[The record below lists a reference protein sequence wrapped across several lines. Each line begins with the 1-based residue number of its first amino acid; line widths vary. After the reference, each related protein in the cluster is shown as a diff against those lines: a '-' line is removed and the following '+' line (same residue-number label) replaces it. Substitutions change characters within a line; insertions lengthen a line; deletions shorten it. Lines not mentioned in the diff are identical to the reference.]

1 MSEQWNMKVFMKG
14 AVMLTMAAI
23 IVKLLSAV
31 YRVPFQNLVG
41 DQGFYIYQQVYPFI
55 GIFTVWTSYG
65 FSVAISKML
74 ADREA
79 GAAGSAG
86 ELMKIAFTFLSVI
99 SMVFFII
106 LFGGADLIAGWMGDS
121 ELASLLRAGSFVVLL
136 MPFLSLLKGS
146 FQARGRMQ
154 PVAMSQVVEQAV
166 RVTVILTG
174 TYIVVKTGASLYAA
188 GQMAMWGAVTGEI
201 AGVVLL
207 ILYFRK
213 VMKGQVLF
221 SKQTSIQIWP
231 TIKEMTFISLS
242 VSMSSLILLF
252 FQLVDSFSVF
262 SLLVDNGM
270 ARVEAMETK
279 GVYDRGQPLVQMGI
293 LIASTLSLAIVPLVA
308 HTQAKKEGRSDVY
321 VQLTFRIAFLFGW
334 AAALG
339 LVLVMPYVN
348 EMLFQT
354 RDESATLMIFSV
366 QILWLSLILTLTAVL
381 QGLGRVK
388 VPAILLIG
396 GLLLKWLGNLWLI
409 PQYGVMGAAIAGNIG
424 FAAIT
429 VGLVLY
435 FKRVWPVRLA
445 SVKFYSGLLFA
456 SIVMAAAVVI
466 WGSAGDHFLFDG
478 FSSRIG
484 ATLTSLSAVGIGAA
498 VFLVTIAKLRII
510 SVREWYL
517 LPLGRRMVQLQ
528 LLLQKNSKG

>member
-1 MSEQWNMKVFMKG
+1 MSEQWNMKVYMKG
-14 AVMLTMAAI
+14 AVILTMAAI

-74 ADREA
+74 ADQES
-79 GAAGSAG
+79 GSEGTAG
-86 ELMKIAFTFLSVI
+86 ELMKVAFLFLSVI
-99 SMVFFII
+99 SITFFVM
-106 LFGGADLIAGWMGDS
+106 LFGGANIIAGWMGDS
-121 ELASLLRAGSFVVLL
+121 GLASLLRAGSFVVLL
-136 MPFLSLLKGS
+136 MPLLALLKGS
-146 FQARGRMQ
+146 FQSRGRMQ
-154 PVAMSQVVEQAV
+154 PVALSQVVEQAV
-166 RVTVILTG
+166 RVLVILIG
-174 TYIVVKTGASLYAA
+174 TTIVVQTSTSLYAA
-188 GQMAMWGAVTGEI
+188 GQMAMWGAVAGEL
-201 AGVVLL
+201 AGVILL
-207 ILYFRK
+207 TIYFRK
-213 VMKGQVLF
+213 ALKGQDLF
-221 SKQTSIQIWP
+221 PKNPIVRLWP

-252 FQLVDSFSVF
+252 FQLVDSFTVF

-270 ARVEAMETK
+270 DRLLAMETK

-334 AAALG
+334 AATLG
-339 LVLVMPYVN
+339 LVLVLPYIN

-354 RDESATLMIFSV
+354 RDESGVLMVFTV

-388 VPAILLIG
+388 IPAIILLAGILLKFAGNLLLIPR
-396 GLLLKWLGNLWLI
+396 L
-409 PQYGVMGAAIAGNIG
+409 GVMGASLAGNIG
-424 FAAIT
+424 FTAIAA
-429 VGLVLY
+429 GLVLY
-435 FKRVWPVRLA
+435 FKHVWPVRLA
-445 SVKFYSGLLFA
+445 NLKFYGGLLIA
-456 SIVMAAAVVI
+456 SVAMAIFVLA
-466 WGSAGDHFLFDG
+466 WEFAGDHFLFDQ

-484 ATLTSLSAVGIGAA
+484 ATLTGLSAVALGAA
-498 VFLVTIAKLRII
+498 VFLMIIAKLRIV

-517 LPLGRRMVQLQ
+517 IPFGRRMAQLQ
-528 LLLQKNSKG
+528 LYLQKNGKG

>member
-14 AVMLTMAAI
+14 AVLLTMAAI

-65 FSVAISKML
+65 FSVAISKMV

-79 GAAGSAG
+79 RNTGSAG
-86 ELMKIAFTFLSVI
+86 ELLQVAFTFLSII
-99 SMVFFII
+99 SVLFFIV

-121 ELASLLRAGSFVVLL
+121 ELASLLRAGSLVVLL
-136 MPFLSLLKGS
+136 MPFLALLKGS

-154 PVAMSQVVEQAV
+154 PVALSQVVEQAV
-166 RVTVILTG
+166 RVSVILTG

-188 GQMAMWGAVTGEI
+188 GQMAMWGAVGGEI
-201 AGVVLL
+201 AGVILL
-207 ILYFRK
+207 TVYFRK
-213 VMKGQVLF
+213 IMKGQALF
-221 SKQTSIQIWP
+221 SKQKGRQFWP

-262 SLLVDNGM
+262 SLLVENGM

-279 GVYDRGQPLVQMGI
+279 GIYDRGQPLVQMGI

-308 HTQAKKEGRSDVY
+308 HTQAKKEGRSDIY

-339 LVLVMPYVN
+339 LVLVIPYVN

-381 QGLGRVK
+381 QGLGHVK
-388 VPAILLIG
+388 VPAIMLIG
-396 GLLLKWLGNLWLI
+396 GLILKWIGNSLLI
-409 PQYGVMGAAIAGNIG
+409 PSYGVMGAAIAGNIG

-429 VGLVLY
+429 LGLVLY
-435 FKRVWPVRLA
+435 FKHVWPVRLA
-445 SVKFYSGLLFA
+445 NIKFYGGLLLA
-456 SIVMAAAVVI
+456 SAAMAITVLVWEI
-466 WGSAGDHFLFDG
+466 AGDYFLFDG
-478 FSSRIG
+478 FSSRIS
-484 ATLTSLSAVGIGAA
+484 ATLTGLSAVGIGAA
-498 VFLVTIAKLRII
+498 VFLVTIAKLRIV

-517 LPLGRRMVQLQ
+517 IPLGRRMAQLQ
-528 LLLQKNSKG
+528 LLLQKNGKG